1 MNSSSV
7 IMVSAIA
14 VAFIVIVIVL
24 FSKLSKMQET
34 VNSSL
39 NNSITQIQSSVNSSV
54 AQSVSG
60 SIDKLISSMGSIK
73 EDYGQIS
80 NKLITLNEISSD
92 TKTLKSFLTNPQTRG
107 QWGERMVEDIIN
119 LVGLQENINYQK
131 QETTEA
137 GRPDFTFMLPNNKKI
152 NLDAKFPLDNYVRY
166 VEAENDTD
174 KEKYKKDF
182 IRDVK
187 GAIKDV
193 SNRNYINE
201 NTVDFAIVFIAN
213 EGIYSFLLNEE
224 PGIIDEALKNKIVLC
239 SPINLYATL
248 SIVRQASEYYA
259 LEKTSKE
266 VLDLMQKFKKEWGN
280 FTKKFEEVD
289 TTIEKVRSV
298 FNEVSTTRKNKL
310 DAVLNNIDS
319 ISNNIA
325 PELSPTTEE
334 SENSKSTILP

>member
-152 NLDAKFPLDNYVRY
+152 NLDAKFPLDNYAKY
-166 VEAENDTD
+166 VEASNETD

-224 PGIIDEALKNKIVLC
+224 PGMIDEALKNKIVLC
-239 SPINLYATL
+239 SPINLYAAL
-248 SIVRQASEYYA
+248 SVVRQASEYYA